1 MTSPDTPNPSNKPH
15 DDWTN
20 EQLVELA
27 TRIALSAGELIREGL
42 NRPRVLD
49 TKSSGTDLVT
59 EMDKAAEEL
68 IVSMIH
74 AERPDDGLL
83 GEEGTSQPGSSG
95 VRWVIDPIDG
105 TTNYVYRHPFF
116 SVSIGV
122 ERNGVTV
129 AGAVAIPMLN
139 EIYTAT
145 LHGGAFRNGERI
157 GVSSETAVSK
167 ALVGTGFAYMPQFR
181 AIQGER
187 VSRLLPQI
195 REIRRGGSAAIDLC
209 FVADGRLDAYY
220 EDGLNPWD
228 ECAGLLI
235 AQEAGARFARI
246 PLNREVLVVGCPGT
260 FDQLIALLSASGA

>member
-1 MTSPDTPNPSNKPH
+1 MTDQPMHNQQMHNQ
-15 DDWTN
+15 
-20 EQLVELA
+20 QLRELA
-27 TRIALSAGELIREGL
+27 ERMAQAAGALILNGL
-42 NRPRVLD
+42 NDARRLD

-59 EMDKAAEEL
+59 EMDQAAEAL

-74 AERPDDGLL
+74 AERPNDGVL
-83 GEEGTSQPGSSG
+83 GEEGASDPGTSG

-122 ERNGVTV
+122 ERDGVTV

-139 EIYTAT
+139 ELYSAV
-145 LHGGAFRNGERI
+145 LGGGATRNDQPI
-157 GVSSETAVSK
+157 SVSAETDITH
-167 ALVGTGFAYMPQFR
+167 ALVGTGFAYKPEFR
-181 AIQGER
+181 AIQGHR
-187 VSRLLPQI
+187 VSRLLPAI

-235 AQEAGARFARI
+235 AHEAGARSTRL
-246 PLNREVLVVGCPGT
+246 PLNREVLVVGSPGV
-260 FDQLIALLSASGA
+260 FDDLVALLPD